1 MQKASTE
8 TNSEVLSAGSEV
20 YANETVRTGNLGRA
34 DLVLLDNTN
43 FSVGPASEVRL
54 DKFVYDPTGSSGKV
68 VVQATRGAFRFVTG
82 SQDHRAY
89 QVGTP
94 WGTLGVRGTVVEGK
108 VLPAVSKGMLPADEC
123 VVKLNLPSGQASFT
137 TLTGNV
143 YPLVAGQTLCILQNG
158 KARYL
163 PLETVFETTAVVPL
177 RSAGCLLVSLHL
189 LILPAPAKARVF
201 AHRRMNPTDA
211 DAVRRRQATRR
222 RVSASVWTA
231 GVSKNLACAE
241 APWAGTGRSH
251 V

>member
-1 MQKASTE
+1 MHWYRRSIFALLSMVVAALQSTASNAE
-8 TNSEVLSAGSEV
+8 TRIGVASSTRPNAEGVNGANSQVLSAGSEV

-123 VVKLNLPSGQASFT
+123 VVKLNLQSGQASFT
-137 TLTGNV
+137 TTAGNV
-143 YPLVAGQTLCILQNG
+143 YPLVAGQTLCIMPNG
-158 KARYL
+158 QGRYL
-163 PLETVFETTAVVPL
+163 PLETVFETAAVTQPSIGFVPL
-177 RSAGCLLVSLHL
+177 GFTPPPNTSCMSPSSRIC
-189 LILPAPAKARVF
+189 P
-201 AHRRMNPTDA
+201 
-211 DAVRRRQATRR
+211 
-222 RVSASVWTA
+222 
-231 GVSKNLACAE
+231 
-241 APWAGTGRSH
+241 
-251 V
+251 

>member
-1 MQKASTE
+1 MHSYRRSIFALLLTGVAALQPTASNAE
-8 TNSEVLSAGSEV
+8 TRIGVASSTRPNAEGVNGANSQVLSAGSEV

-123 VVKLNLPSGQASFT
+123 VVKLNLSSGQASFT

-158 KARYL
+158 TARYL
-163 PLETVFETTAVVPL
+163 PLETVFETTAFVPL
-177 RSAGCLLVSLHL
+177 FGGVPLGFTPPIQTSCTS
-189 LILPAPAKARVF
+189 
-201 AHRRMNPTDA
+201 
-211 DAVRRRQATRR
+211 QSTRF
-222 RVSASVWTA
+222 
-231 GVSKNLACAE
+231 C
-241 APWAGTGRSH
+241 PPQ
-251 V
+251 

>member
-1 MQKASTE
+1 M
-8 TNSEVLSAGSEV
+8 LSAGSEV

-94 WGTLGVRGTVVEGK
+94 WGTLGVRGTVVEGR

-123 VVKLNLPSGQASFT
+123 VVKLNLQSGQASFT

-143 YPLVAGQTLCILQNG
+143 YPLAVGQTLCVLPNG
-158 KARYL
+158 TARYL
-163 PLETVFETTAVVPL
+163 PLETVFETTAFVPL
-177 RSAGCLLVSLHL
+177 IGGAFWFHYTYSNFLHEPKHACL
-189 LILPAPAKARVF
+189 P
-201 AHRRMNPTDA
+201 D
-211 DAVRRRQATRR
+211 
-222 RVSASVWTA
+222 
-231 GVSKNLACAE
+231 KN
-241 APWAGTGRSH
+241 
-251 V
+251 

>member
-1 MQKASTE
+1 MDWYRRSIFALLLTGMAALQSTASNAE
-8 TNSEVLSAGSEV
+8 TRIGVASSTRPNAEGVNGANSQVLSAGSEV

-108 VLPAVSKGMLPADEC
+108 VLPAVSKGTLPAVEC
-123 VVKLNLPSGQASFT
+123 VVKLNLQSGQASFT
-137 TLTGNV
+137 TLTGQV
-143 YPLVAGQTLCILQNG
+143 YPLMAGQTLCIMPNG
-158 KARYL
+158 QGRYL
-163 PLETVFETTAVVPL
+163 PLETVFETAAVTQPSIGGVPFGFTTPINT
-177 RSAGCLLVSLHL
+177 SCTS
-189 LILPAPAKARVF
+189 
-201 AHRRMNPTDA
+201 
-211 DAVRRRQATRR
+211 QSTRF
-222 RVSASVWTA
+222 
-231 GVSKNLACAE
+231 C
-241 APWAGTGRSH
+241 PQ
-251 V
+251 

>member
-1 MQKASTE
+1 MRWYRRSIFALLLTGVAALQSTASNAETRIGVASSTRPNAE
-8 TNSEVLSAGSEV
+8 GVKGTNSEVLSSGSEV

-82 SQDHRAY
+82 TQDHRAY

-108 VLPAVSKGMLPADEC
+108 VLPALSKGMLPADEC
-123 VVKLNLPSGQASFT
+123 VVKLNLQSGQASFT

-158 KARYL
+158 TARYI
-163 PLETVFETTAVVPL
+163 PLEAVFETTAFVPL
-177 RSAGCLLVSLHL
+177 FGGPPVGFPPPISCMS
-189 LILPAPAKARVF
+189 PNTPSC
-201 AHRRMNPTDA
+201 
-211 DAVRRRQATRR
+211 Q
-222 RVSASVWTA
+222 
-231 GVSKNLACAE
+231 
-241 APWAGTGRSH
+241 
-251 V
+251 